1 MTGRSIRRNLRA
13 ALVCA
18 MGLGLCSL
26 APPAC
31 GDEAP
36 SPTRWYGWQTL
47 AVDAVSLGTS
57 TLGFALPSGVLFSSS
72 GQALVGVGL
81 LGYAA
86 GPPVVHG
93 MHGHGGTAGIDAA
106 IRITAPFVLGRVSR
120 RLRRSDRVRC
130 RRSCARTRGRASGGA
145 PRSLAATEVLDI
157 PDARARPARD
167 GSGPRW
173 HVLMLLGQDAEGA
186 KVRNS
191 RRPSARPTRGLM
203 RHRGVRR
210 SPHAGCPPQK
220 LRNDYG
226 GGEGP
231 ADGKAYRW
239 WRPPSTG
246 IAVSSRDVPARAGA
260 SQHATVGA
268 WMRRLRCGRPR

>member
-1 MTGRSIRRNLRA
+1 MTGRSVRRKLRA

-57 TLGFALPSGVLFSSS
+57 ALGFALPSGVLFSSS

-93 MHGHGGTAGIDAA
+93 LHGHGGTAGVDVA
-106 IRITAPFVLGRVSR
+106 IRVTAPFVLGLVGYGLEVASTPPCTGDGWCFRGLGGFGVGFLAGYAGAIVFDAAVLAREPAAVPQEVPHVAWPR
-120 RLRRSDRVRC
+120 RKFWISP
-130 RRSCARTRGRASGGA
+130 T
-145 PRSLAATEVLDI
+145 LA
-157 PDARARPARD
+157 PARH
-167 GSGPRW
+167 G
-173 HVLMLLGQDAEGA
+173 MEA
-186 KVRNS
+186 
-191 RRPSARPTRGLM
+191 GL
-203 RHRGVRR
+203 
-210 SPHAGCPPQK
+210 AG
-220 LRNDYG
+220 
-226 GGEGP
+226 
-231 ADGKAYRW
+231 
-239 WRPPSTG
+239 TF
-246 IAVSSRDVPARAGA
+246 
-260 SQHATVGA
+260 
-268 WMRRLRCGRPR
+268 